1 MKSMQRKFGGLMKR
15 SENQED
21 VQVVLTEFKT
31 VNDSLERLAK
41 DIREYRNSWED
52 ALKLQYDAAEAFAS
66 IYKPIECHPAPEP
79 GVQRSQPAE
88 TPQSYLQKCLGLQ
101 KLYSDLKDD
110 LRQEI
115 GMIDHKLVR
124 PAEEARAALKGLHK
138 TLKHRENM
146 KLDYERYLSRAE
158 HARKKEMRTAK
169 EEANLATAESNLAQ
183 SQIDYQTADDQV
195 KQTFPPVS
203 AAVVQLLPYLMANIV
218 MLQTTLVGQVYT
230 VLDTYTKKYRFP
242 NPAPGDREIV
252 EAWQREFDAF
262 RRELEQGISVIA
274 NGKAV
279 KMSMDLPPEKQAGTV
294 TGLGLR
300 NRAGGLIDKRKGSG
314 QLSGNGGG
322 GGVQGLQRPMIAS
335 GRSDDQNQQ
344 PLAITYPGGHQGQ
357 EEDEQAEESTIFIVM
372 AQKAQSGGVTPQRK
386 IELFSGTY
394 FGACTLGGIIACGP
408 THTSVTPLDLVKCR
422 RQVDPKIYKSNL
434 QAWSTIY
441 RGEGL
446 RGVFFGWAPT
456 FIGYSFQGAG
466 KYGAYEVFKY
476 YYGEKLFPSSPKTIV
491 YLGASATAE
500 FIADIFLCPFEA
512 IKVRMQT
519 TLPPYASSLREGWS
533 KVVAEE
539 GYAGL
544 YKGIY
549 PLWARQIPYT
559 MVKFATFESAV
570 EMIYKSLNKP
580 KESYTML
587 QQTGVSF
594 LGGYIAG
601 IGCAV
606 VSHPADVMVSKLNA
620 DRKPGEAALGAVGR
634 IYKNIG
640 FAGLWN
646 GLPVRIAMIGTLT
659 AFQWLIYDS
668 FKVYLGLPTTGG
680 H

>member
-314 QLSGNGGG
+314 QLSGGGG

-344 PLAITYPGGHQGQ
+344 PLAITYFGGHQGQ
-357 EEDEQAEESTIFIVM
+357 EGDEQAEVAPPKPPRPGTM
-372 AQKAQSGGVTPQRK
+372 ASNGSGGWN
-386 IELFSGTY
+386 SGKPSP
-394 FGACTLGGIIACGP
+394 AIP
-408 THTSVTPLDLVKCR
+408 T
-422 RQVDPKIYKSNL
+422 
-434 QAWSTIY
+434 STKPRI
-441 RGEGL
+441 
-446 RGVFFGWAPT
+446 
-456 FIGYSFQGAG
+456 
-466 KYGAYEVFKY
+466 
-476 YYGEKLFPSSPKTIV
+476 PSSASPSAPADDPPPPPYEQANPSSGPPSRYHTPPNGYPPEKPSSTPSS
-491 YLGASATAE
+491 LTPSTSSAALASAASQKKKKPPPPVPAKRLTSSSNQAQYVTALYD
-500 FIADIFLCPFEA
+500 FPGQNPGDLSF
-512 IKVRMQT
+512 
-519 TLPPYASSLREGWS
+519 REGDRIR
-533 KVVAEE
+533 VVHRTGSTEDWWE
-539 GYAGL
+539 G
-544 YKGIY
+544 
-549 PLWARQIPYT
+549 
-559 MVKFATFESAV
+559 EV
-570 EMIYKSLNKP
+570 EGR
-580 KESYTML
+580 ERDV
-587 QQTGVSF
+587 GGRGSF
-594 LGGYIAG
+594 
-601 IGCAV
+601 
-606 VSHPADVMVSKLNA
+606 PAN
-620 DRKPGEAALGAVGR
+620 
-634 IYKNIG
+634 Y
-640 FAGLWN
+640 
-646 GLPVRIAMIGTLT
+646 VRL
-659 AFQWLIYDS
+659 
-668 FKVYLGLPTTGG
+668 
-680 H
+680 

>member
-15 SENQED
+15 SADQED
-21 VQVVLTEFKT
+21 VQVVLTEFKA

-66 IYKPIECHPAPEP
+66 IYKPIDCQPAPEP
-79 GVQRSQPAE
+79 G
-88 TPQSYLQKCLGLQ
+88 
-101 KLYSDLKDD
+101 LYSDLKDD

-242 NPAPGDREIV
+242 NPAPGDREII
-252 EAWQREFDAF
+252 EAWQREFDGF

-314 QLSGNGGG
+314 QLSGGGG
-322 GGVQGLQRPMIAS
+322 NGAVQGLQRPMIAG
-335 GRSDDQNQQ
+335 GRSEDQNQQ
-344 PLAITYPGGHQGQ
+344 PLAITYPSGPGQQ
-357 EEDEQAEESTIFIVM
+357 EEDEQTEMAPPKPPRPGAMAGNGGGWNSGKPSPAIPTSTKPRI
-372 AQKAQSGGVTPQRK
+372 
-386 IELFSGTY
+386 
-394 FGACTLGGIIACGP
+394 
-408 THTSVTPLDLVKCR
+408 
-422 RQVDPKIYKSNL
+422 
-434 QAWSTIY
+434 
-441 RGEGL
+441 
-446 RGVFFGWAPT
+446 
-456 FIGYSFQGAG
+456 
-466 KYGAYEVFKY
+466 
-476 YYGEKLFPSSPKTIV
+476 PSS
-491 YLGASATAE
+491 ASPSAP
-500 FIADIFLCPFEA
+500 ADDPPP
-512 IKVRMQT
+512 
-519 TLPPYASSLREGWS
+519 PPYEQANPSGPPSRYHTPPNGYPAEKSSTPSSLTPSSSSAALAAAASSKKKKPPPPVPAKRHASSANQAQYVTALYDFPGQNPGDLSFREGDRIR
-533 KVVAEE
+533 VVHRTGSTEDWWE
-539 GYAGL
+539 GEVEGREKE
-544 YKGIY
+544 KG
-549 PLWARQIPYT
+549 
-559 MVKFATFESAV
+559 
-570 EMIYKSLNKP
+570 
-580 KESYTML
+580 
-587 QQTGVSF
+587 
-594 LGGYIAG
+594 
-601 IGCAV
+601 
-606 VSHPADVMVSKLNA
+606 
-620 DRKPGEAALGAVGR
+620 
-634 IYKNIG
+634 
-640 FAGLWN
+640 
-646 GLPVRIAMIGTLT
+646 
-659 AFQWLIYDS
+659 
-668 FKVYLGLPTTGG
+668 
-680 H
+680 

>member
-66 IYKPIECHPAPEP
+66 IYKPIDCHPAPEP

-115 GMIDHKLVR
+115 GMIDQKLVR

-252 EAWQREFDAF
+252 EAWQREFDGF

-322 GGVQGLQRPMIAS
+322 VQGLQRPMIAS
-335 GRSDDQNQQ
+335 GRSDD
-344 PLAITYPGGHQGQ
+344 
-357 EEDEQAEESTIFIVM
+357 
-372 AQKAQSGGVTPQRK
+372 
-386 IELFSGTY
+386 
-394 FGACTLGGIIACGP
+394 
-408 THTSVTPLDLVKCR
+408 
-422 RQVDPKIYKSNL
+422 
-434 QAWSTIY
+434 
-441 RGEGL
+441 
-446 RGVFFGWAPT
+446 
-456 FIGYSFQGAG
+456 
-466 KYGAYEVFKY
+466 
-476 YYGEKLFPSSPKTIV
+476 
-491 YLGASATAE
+491 
-500 FIADIFLCPFEA
+500 
-512 IKVRMQT
+512 
-519 TLPPYASSLREGWS
+519 
-533 KVVAEE
+533 
-539 GYAGL
+539 
-544 YKGIY
+544 
-549 PLWARQIPYT
+549 
-559 MVKFATFESAV
+559 
-570 EMIYKSLNKP
+570 
-580 KESYTML
+580 
-587 QQTGVSF
+587 
-594 LGGYIAG
+594 
-601 IGCAV
+601 
-606 VSHPADVMVSKLNA
+606 
-620 DRKPGEAALGAVGR
+620 
-634 IYKNIG
+634 
-640 FAGLWN
+640 
-646 GLPVRIAMIGTLT
+646 
-659 AFQWLIYDS
+659 
-668 FKVYLGLPTTGG
+668 
-680 H
+680 